1 MTPDTREIRASL
13 GSRTQLSGLSQN
25 RARRSVDVAGG
36 PKPCVALLRSH
47 TPVDIALLSY
57 EYPPETGFGGIGTYS
72 YYHARALARL
82 GHRVHVFAGSQK
94 RGTYES
100 EHDGVRVTRIK
111 LEGWLH
117 RVLEPARQQRWWWF
131 HNRVETAYALYVALR
146 KAAEREHFD
155 IVEAPECGGD
165 ASAVGTML
173 ELPVAI
179 RFHSPARLIMDMYDV
194 PRMDRELTAFVE
206 QIAINRATV
215 RTSCS
220 EFLAKE
226 VQAQMHVPAP
236 VHVIPNGIDVALFDR
251 DDSIDVRERF
261 GIPADAMVVLF
272 ANRME
277 ERKGIHVVGEVAEQI
292 LRKYPHVHFVLAG
305 RDLFNYVKDRVMPPL
320 QAAGVADRV
329 HAVGGLPL
337 PEVRALLKRCSIF
350 LLPSLWEN
358 SPYSCIEAMTAGRAI
373 VGSDCGGIP
382 ELIAHR
388 ENGLLA
394 RTGFAGS
401 FVQRLEEL
409 IESADLRE
417 SLGAAARRTVE
428 ERLTDTRVAQ
438 QTVELYGTVLQKGSA
453 GKRPPA
459 PAVPGVRRP

>member
-1 MTPDTREIRASL
+1 MGER
-13 GSRTQLSGLSQN
+13 
-25 RARRSVDVAGG
+25 
-36 PKPCVALLRSH
+36 ALLRSDY
-47 TPVDIALLSY
+47 PVDIALLSY

-82 GHRVHVFAGSQK
+82 GHRVHVFAGSQR
-94 RGTYES
+94 RGTFES

-117 RVLEPARQQRWWWF
+117 RLLEPARKQRWWWF

-165 ASAVGTML
+165 AVAVSTML
-173 ELPVAI
+173 ELPVAV

-194 PRMDRELTAFVE
+194 PKMDRELTTFVE

-226 VQAQMHVPAP
+226 VQTHMQVPSP
-236 VHVIPNGIDVALFDR
+236 VHVIPNGIDVELFDR
-251 DDSIDVRERF
+251 DEGVDVRERF
-261 GIPADAMVVLF
+261 NIPTDAMLILF
-272 ANRME
+272 ANRLE
-277 ERKGIHVVGEVAEQI
+277 ERKGIHLIGEVADRI
-292 LRKYPHVHFVLAG
+292 LRKYPHVHFALAG
-305 RDLFNYVKDRVMPPL
+305 RDLFGYVKDRVLPPL
-320 QAAGVADRV
+320 QAEGLADRFHV
-329 HAVGGLPL
+329 LGGLPL

-358 SPYSCIEAMTAGRAI
+358 CPYSGIEAMTAGRAI
-373 VGSDCGGIP
+373 VASDCGGIP

-409 IESADLRE
+409 IESRELRE

-428 ERLTDTRVAQ
+428 ERLTDVHIARR
-438 QTVELYGTVLQKGSA
+438 TVDLYGRQLSGA
-453 GKRPPA
+453 A
-459 PAVPGVRRP
+459 PASPVTHG

>member
-1 MTPDTREIRASL
+1 M
-13 GSRTQLSGLSQN
+13 
-25 RARRSVDVAGG
+25 
-36 PKPCVALLRSH
+36 
-47 TPVDIALLSY
+47 DIALLSY

-117 RVLEPARQQRWWWF
+117 RLLEPARTQRWWWF

-155 IVEAPECGGD
+155 MVEAPECGGD
-165 ASAVGTML
+165 AVAVGTMMD
-173 ELPVAI
+173 LPVAI

-194 PRMDRELTAFVE
+194 PKMDRELTGFVE
-206 QIAINRATV
+206 QIGINRALV

-226 VQAQMHVPAP
+226 VQAHLHVPSP
-236 VHVIPNGIDVALFDR
+236 VHVIPNGIDVDLFDR
-251 DDSIDVRERF
+251 DEGIDVGARF
-261 GIPADAMVVLF
+261 GIPSDAEVILF

-277 ERKGIHVVGEVAEQI
+277 ERKGIHVVGDVAEQI
-292 LRKYPHVHFVLAG
+292 LRKYPHVHFALAG
-305 RDLFNYVKDRVMPPL
+305 RDLFGYVKDRVLPPL
-320 QAAGVADRV
+320 QDAGLANRFHVL
-329 HAVGGLPL
+329 GGLPL

-358 SPYSCIEAMTAGRAI
+358 CPYSGIEAMTAGRAI
-373 VGSDCGGIP
+373 VASDCGGIP

-394 RTGFAGS
+394 RTGFAES

-409 IESADLRE
+409 IESRDLRE
-417 SLGAAARRTVE
+417 SLGAAARSTVE
-428 ERLTDTRVAQ
+428 ERLTDVHIARR
-438 QTVELYGTVLQKGSA
+438 TVDLYRSA
-453 GKRPPA
+453 LRPPA
-459 PAVPGVRRP
+459 VGKGASAVVSPGGVPV